1 MTLEKILLVED
12 DPDIRTIAEMSLQ
25 AVGGFTVKA
34 CASGPEALEAA
45 PAFAPQ
51 LVLLDVMMPGMDGP
65 AVLAALRTKP
75 ETANVPI
82 VFLTAKVQQEEIE
95 RLKSLGARD
104 VLAKPFDPMKLSD
117 EVRAVWAR
125 GQ

>member
-1 MTLEKILLVED
+1 MLFRSEL
-12 DPDIRTIAEMSLQ
+12 SLQ

-65 AVLAALRTKP
+65 AVLAALRTRP